1 MTAASD
7 TRSTRLPLPEDGS
20 SHKTYQPAL
29 SNALMELQG
38 AIVRECVLDPVT
50 MELIR
55 IRCANVHD
63 CRVCRH
69 VRLEPARAAGA
80 DETVLAKV
88 QFYETSDLSERHK
101 VILRLADAHL
111 FGSVPPSLSEQV
123 GAHLTPEEAVDVVL
137 LVAKCSYQKSLVAL
151 GLDSPGAYTW
161 FEFDQQTGRN
171 IPLPAVQ

>member
-1 MTAASD
+1 MTATSQ
-7 TRSTRLPLPEDGS
+7 TRPARLPLPAGGA
-20 SHKTYQPAL
+20 SHKTYQPQL
-29 SNALMELQG
+29 SGALMELQG
-38 AIVRECVLDPVT
+38 AVIRQCELDPVT

-80 DETVLAKV
+80 DESVLAKV
-88 QFYETSDLSERHK
+88 QAYETSDLSARHK
-101 VILRLADAHL
+101 VVLRLTDAHL
-111 FGSVPPSLSEQV
+111 FGHVPPSLPEQV
-123 GAHLTPEEAVDVVL
+123 AAHLSPAEAADVVL

-151 GLDSPGAYTW
+151 GLDLPGSYTW

-171 IPLPAVQ
+171 VPLG